1 MVASEG
7 VPSDTSRILE
17 TKQRFAVALLNIPGI
32 YLALGVFAVDNTE
45 IVVCTCYKGMDFTV
59 ASLMRCKDLVEGLKC
74 KSILSTLWV
83 DT

>member
-17 TKQRFAVALLNIPGI
+17 TKQRFAVALLDILGI
-32 YLALGVFAVDNTE
+32 YLALDVFAVDDAE
-45 IVVCTCYKGMDFTV
+45 IVVCTCYEGMDFTV

-74 KSILSTLWV
+74 KGILPSLCINM
-83 DT
+83 